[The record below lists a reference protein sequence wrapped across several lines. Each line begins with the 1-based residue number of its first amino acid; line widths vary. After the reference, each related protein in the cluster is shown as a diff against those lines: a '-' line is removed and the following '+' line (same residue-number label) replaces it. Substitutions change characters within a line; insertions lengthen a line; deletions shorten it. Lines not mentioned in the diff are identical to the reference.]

1 MSEDIPLRNIA
12 PDPEQPRKD
21 FDETKIE
28 ELAQSMAQQGQ
39 AVPIT
44 VRPASKRLA
53 GGDRTKDYVIVA
65 GERRWRAA
73 QHLGW
78 DRIRAEVREASVEES
93 RWLALIEN
101 LQREALSPMEEAR
114 ALRHLLRQDG
124 ITQTEL
130 AKRIGKD
137 QSYVSQKLRLL
148 KVPPPVSF
156 WVEEGLLSEAHV
168 RQLMRIEGF
177 YLCGATI
184 TYKEELE
191 KSLEDSSQA
200 HQLFLQERPT
210 NQIRCFPRF
219 EEADQR
225 KHLQPAADCFLNY
238 VREQGHTVDAWVVA
252 AWHHGGA
259 AYTGEMSVSELSG
272 TIDELE
278 LLVRGHY
285 VCLGDHWM
293 RDEEPF
299 PPSVK
304 FEPSSLGIA
313 PLWRGGEKSVSDLTC
328 AEVLRGLQFIQYW
341 GAGGDLD
348 HAGLLSAL
356 RSTCRSQGEEGQ
368 GGDMD
373 QSQIRANWA
382 LIEES
387 RDQVGGISRP
397 TEAMNEDAPDGIAWR
412 QLENRLSELG
422 ISIPRN

>member
-1 MSEDIPLRNIA
+1 MSENILVRNIA
-12 PDPEQPRKD
+12 LDPEQPRKD
-21 FDETKIE
+21 FDGTKIE

-44 VRPASKRLA
+44 VRPAGKRLA
-53 GGDRTKDYVIVA
+53 GGDRTEDYVIVA

-78 DRIRAEVREASVEES
+78 DRIRAEVREASVEEA

-101 LQREALSPMEEAR
+101 LQREALSPVEEAR
-114 ALRHLLRQDG
+114 ALRRLLCQDD

-130 AKRIGKD
+130 AERIGKD

-148 KVPPPVSF
+148 KVPLPVSF

-184 TYKEELE
+184 TYKD
-191 KSLEDSSQA
+191 SLGKTVEDSSQA

-210 NQIRCFPRF
+210 DQIRYFPRL
-219 EEADQR
+219 EEVEKQ
-225 KHLQPAADCFLNY
+225 KYLQPAVDCFLSH
-238 VREQGHTVDAWVVA
+238 VHKQGRTVEAWVVA
-252 AWHHGGA
+252 AWYYGGA
-259 AYTGEMSVSELSG
+259 AYTGEMSVSELSDA
-272 TIDELE
+272 IDELE

-293 RDEEPF
+293 RDEEPL

-304 FEPSSLGIA
+304 FESSSSGIA
-313 PLWRGGEKSVSDLTC
+313 PLWREGEKSVSDLTR

-341 GAGGDLD
+341 GAGEDLD

-368 GGDMD
+368 GEDLD

>member
-1 MSEDIPLRNIA
+1 MSEDIPLKNIA

-44 VRPASKRLA
+44 VRPANKRLA
-53 GGDRTKDYVIVA
+53 GGDRTEDYVIVA

-114 ALRHLLRQDG
+114 ALRRLLHQDD

-148 KVPPPVSF
+148 RVPPPVSF

-184 TYKEELE
+184 TYEEELE
-191 KSLEDSSQA
+191 KSLEDPSQA

-219 EEADQR
+219 EEADQQ
-225 KHLQPAADCFLNY
+225 KYLQPAADCFLNY
-238 VREQGHTVDAWVVA
+238 VCGQDHTIDAWVVA

-278 LLVRGHY
+278 LLIRGHY
-285 VCLGDHWM
+285 VCLANHWTK
-293 RDEEPF
+293 DEEPF

-304 FEPSSLGIA
+304 FEPSSSGIS
-313 PLWRGGEKSVSDLTC
+313 PSWREGEKSVSDLTRD
-328 AEVLRGLQFIQYW
+328 EVLQGLRFIQYW
-341 GAGGDLD
+341 GAEGDLD
-348 HAGLLSAL
+348 HSGLLSAL
-356 RSTCRSQGEEGQ
+356 RSTCHSQDREEQGE
-368 GGDMD
+368 DLD
-373 QSQIRANWA
+373 QSQIRANRA
-382 LIEES
+382 LVEES
-387 RDQVGGISRP
+387 RNQVDGISRP
-397 TEAMNEDAPDGIAWR
+397 TEAMNEDAPDGIAWH
-412 QLENRLSELG
+412 QLMNRLSELG
-422 ISIPRN
+422 LSISSN